1 MKQELVTPE
10 ELMGQLREQG
20 VEDLNQVKVARMES
34 DGRISVVR
42 VDNSGGNGGAQR
54 RRAT

>member
-1 MKQELVTPE
+1 MFGSV
-10 ELMGQLREQG
+10 G
-20 VEDLNQVKVARMES
+20 VEDLNQVKKACMES

-42 VDNSGGNGGAQR
+42 TDDSGGNGGAQR